1 MARVKEIFLGAENSV
16 GDCVHLECYQ
26 NTGGNLFISIE
37 AYGETQSTALDRST
51 AIALINKMGAELNFD
66 TLIEPEE

>member
-1 MARVKEIFLGAENSV
+1 MARVKEVFLGIEDGFCDNV
-16 GDCVHLECYQ
+16 YLECYR
-26 NTGGNLFISIE
+26 NNGGNLFISIE
-37 AYGETQSTALDRST
+37 AYGETQSTALDRDT